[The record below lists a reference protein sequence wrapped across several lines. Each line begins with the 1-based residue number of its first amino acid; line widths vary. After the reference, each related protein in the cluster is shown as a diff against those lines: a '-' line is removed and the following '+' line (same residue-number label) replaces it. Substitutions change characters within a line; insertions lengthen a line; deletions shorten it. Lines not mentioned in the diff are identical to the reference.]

1 MSHAMVSLEL
11 ICPHPNCY
19 KPFTV
24 AAERRGHVSTCPA
37 CRRALRVP
45 KERTPVR
52 VFPGSE
58 IPDAVRVS
66 PTTMA
71 A

>member
-1 MSHAMVSLEL
+1 MASLEL

-24 AAERRGHVSTCPA
+24 PAERRGRVSTCPA
-37 CRRALRVP
+37 CGRALRVP
-45 KERTPVR
+45 KERTQVR
-52 VFPGSE
+52 VFPDGE
-58 IPDAVRVS
+58 APNVPRVS
-66 PTTMA
+66 PKTKA